1 MSRMFDQGTGTPLVI
16 VQPLQG
22 RWEWTRE
29 LLRDLARHYRVIS
42 YSLSGD
48 LGSGQRMD
56 PQAGFDGFV
65 RQLEDVI
72 DGAGITGRA
81 ALCGISFGGVVAARY
96 AARHPDRV
104 SRLIVASSPGPGWKP
119 NPAQEG
125 YVARPWLTLPAFG
138 MAALSRAGHEVAA
151 ALPDWPGRLMFFAR
165 YGVRAVRFPAMPHL
179 MARRVRLMQDLDLAG
194 DCARISAPTLVIT
207 GEPGLDLVVP
217 VDSTKRYAE
226 LIANARLELM
236 DRTGHLGVLTQPA
249 RFARLVKEFV
259 NADRP

>member
-1 MSRMFDQGTGTPLVI
+1 MFDQGTGTPLVV

-29 LLRDLARHYRVIS
+29 LLRDLSRHFRVVS

-56 PQAGFDGFV
+56 PDAGFDGFV
-65 RQLEDVI
+65 RQLEEVI
-72 DGAGITGRA
+72 DAAGITGRA

-104 SRLIVASSPGPGWKP
+104 SRLIVASSPGPGWRP
-119 NPAQEG
+119 SAAQAG
-125 YVARPWLTLPAFG
+125 YVSRPWLSLPAFG
-138 MAALSRAGHEVAA
+138 AAALERAAREVAA
-151 ALPDWPGRLMFFAR
+151 ALPAWPERLGFFVR
-165 YGVRAVRFPAMPHL
+165 YGALALRFPAMPHL
-179 MARRVRLMQDLDLAG
+179 MARRVRLMQDLDLSG

-207 GEPGLDLVVP
+207 GEPALDLVVP
-217 VDSTKRYAE
+217 VDSTRRYAE
-226 LIANARLELM
+226 LIPNARVELM

-249 RFARLVKEFV
+249 RFASMVKDFV
-259 NADRP
+259 NADHS